1 MASREWVRFNDDA
14 RQVSNRA
21 KKIAADGGEFIR
33 CTRGWKWIAPVVAEK
48 KVVKTK
54 TKPVLKKVLED

>member
-33 CTRGWKWIAPVVAEK
+33 CTRGWKWIAPVKAEK
-48 KVVKTK
+48 KVVK

>member
-14 RQVSNRA
+14 RQVSIRA
-21 KKIAADGGEFIR
+21 KKIAADGGEFVR
-33 CTRGWKWIAPVVAEK
+33 CTRGWKWIAPVEAEK
-48 KVVKTK
+48 KVVK

>member
-21 KKIAADGGEFIR
+21 RKIAADGGEFIR
-33 CTRGWKWIAPVVAEK
+33 CATGWKWIAPVKAEK